1 VLNYNRFIKLLTEA
15 IIEKTTRNYR
25 IRSLDSPDCSTYR
38 KRTFQGLIE
47 VANVLIISTVPQ
59 SGTAWQGV
67 LSREHE
73 VQLLNS
79 LEAAVH
85 IIKQHSIHFIII
97 DAKLFDTGNVDLLL
111 FSNYGLKSLIIGHKW
126 TEDRQIEALV
136 AGHWGY
142 CEAEI
147 ANQILP
153 KATSSILNGDVWIN
167 RNLVPKVIGMLI
179 NMNKLHPIL
188 PDQKK
193 IEFKNNLKML
203 TLRELDVAKMI
214 STGEN
219 NKIIAST
226 LNISE
231 RTVKAH
237 LTSIFQKLN
246 VQDRLRLAILF
257 KEYY

>member
-1 VLNYNRFIKLLTEA
+1 MANILIL
-15 IIEKTTRNYR
+15 
-25 IRSLDSPDCSTYR
+25 ST
-38 KRTFQGLIE
+38 
-47 VANVLIISTVPQ
+47 APQ
-59 SGTAWQGV
+59 SGATWQEA
-67 LSREHE
+67 LSKEHE
-73 VQLLNS
+73 VQIVNS
-79 LEAAVH
+79 LETASHV
-85 IIKQHSIHFIII
+85 IKQQPIHFIII
-97 DAKLFDTGNVDLLL
+97 DGKLFDTDGVDLSL
-111 FSNYGLKSLIIGHKW
+111 FSDYGLKSLIIGHKW
-126 TEDRQIEALV
+126 AEDKQIEALV

-147 ANQILP
+147 AIQLLP
-153 KATSSILNGDVWIN
+153 KAIGSILNGDIWVN
-167 RNLVPKVIGMLI
+167 RHLVPKVISMLI
-179 NMNKLHPIL
+179 NMNKLHPVL
-188 PDQKK
+188 PDQEN

-214 STGEN
+214 STGKN
-219 NKIIAST
+219 NKIIASA

>member
-1 VLNYNRFIKLLTEA
+1 MANI
-15 IIEKTTRNYR
+15 
-25 IRSLDSPDCSTYR
+25 
-38 KRTFQGLIE
+38 LI
-47 VANVLIISTVPQ
+47 LSTVPR
-59 SGTAWQGV
+59 SGTAWQET
-67 LSREHE
+67 LSKEHE
-73 VQLLNS
+73 VQIVNS
-79 LEAAVH
+79 LETAIHV
-85 IIKQHSIHFIII
+85 IKQQPIHFIII
-97 DAKLFDTGNVDLLL
+97 DGKLFDTDGIDFPL

-126 TEDRQIEALV
+126 AEDKQIEALV

-147 ANQILP
+147 AIQLLP
-153 KATSSILNGDVWIN
+153 KAISSILNGDIWIN
-167 RNLVPKVIGMLI
+167 RNLVPKVISMLI

-188 PDQKK
+188 PDQKNV
-193 IEFKNNLKML
+193 EFKNNLKML

-214 STGEN
+214 STGKN
-219 NKIIAST
+219 NKIIASS

-246 VQDRLRLAILF
+246 VQDRLRLAILL